1 LQHRENWDGDG
12 YSTINGIVKRDLQQ
26 KYMLSE
32 RTIIM
37 AIITTNVAVNK
48 AASVLEYLERGYTV
62 IEITV
67 MKFLSIR
74 TVTVWE
80 QGVYRRDC

>member
-67 MKFLSIR
+67 MRFLSIR

>member
-1 LQHRENWDGDG
+1 MQHRENWDGDG

-67 MKFLSIR
+67 MRFLSIR

>member
-1 LQHRENWDGDG
+1 MQHRENWDGDG